1 MRWLVV
7 SAVVLDEKAG
17 TVTFEPI
24 TTIAVGVGV
33 GVGFGVTVGDAVG
46 VGVGVGEAVGE
57 AVGAGD
63 VGCDEP
69 GTEVGGV
76 D

>member
-1 MRWLVV
+1 VLR
-7 SAVVLDEKAG
+7 AVDFDEKVGNNTLALS
-17 TVTFEPI
+17 
-24 TTIAVGVGV
+24 TTAAEGV

-46 VGVGVGEAVGE
+46 AGVGVGVAVGE

-69 GTEVGGV
+69 GTEEGGV